1 MTDLRD
7 PFDKSMVGT
16 MPKGG
21 VQLSYVGHGAVTSR
35 LLDVDPTWT
44 WEPVAYEP
52 NGLPVFERDGEGNP
66 IGFWIRLTVD
76 GVTRLGYGDCP
87 SKQTSAE
94 KVLIGDAL
102 RNAAMRFGVALDLW
116 IKGQSEDDE
125 SRVSDGPRNR
135 ATNQRPARPSQP
147 QESAGDW
154 RTEYLAAW
162 RKDGLLEDEVCG
174 SASRGA
180 RRRLDA
186 FEDGERGALRVAAAK
201 LLAEHRAIKD
211 AAEGTITSPP
221 AQPGEPTSPA
231 EPSPEGVTA

>member
-35 LLDVDPTWT
+35 LLDVDPGWN
-44 WEPVAYEP
+44 WEPVAWDE
-52 NGLPVFERDGEGNP
+52 NGLPLFERDDKGAP
-66 IGFWIRLTVD
+66 IGLWIRLTVN
-76 GVTRLGYGDCP
+76 GMTRLGYGDCP
-87 SKQTSAE
+87 SSQWSAE

-135 ATNQRPARPSQP
+135 PAPRAPRPQGIDRTKFLVAV
-147 QESAGDW
+147 EAAGL
-154 RTEYLAAW
+154 TEQA
-162 RKDGLLEDEVCG
+162 VCEE
-174 SASRGA
+174 ASRGKRFA
-180 RRRLDA
+180 VDQ
-186 FEDGERGALRVAAAK
+186 FEDDEGDVLRAAFK
-201 LLAEHRAIKD
+201 RLKD